1 MPTEDEL
8 RQGFRLGEWEV
19 LPLRGVLRRDGHE
32 EKPEP
37 RVFGVLIALAK
48 RDGDLVTRDELV
60 DELWDGRPT
69 SDEPINRCLSQLR
82 RHLGDK
88 SRPHRYVETLTRR
101 GYRLMQPVELL
112 TPTEQDAPS
121 PTAPPDATSAAP
133 AAEPAARW
141 KPLAAA
147 LFAAALV
154 WLAWALWPPGDFESI
169 GVIPFENA
177 SQDPANNYL
186 VAGFK
191 DELVNTLHNIPDFT
205 VKSSRVV
212 YTGEEVTSIASSLG
226 VDAVLSGRVHRV
238 GDELQIF
245 YTVEDGRN
253 GDVVATA
260 AIEGPVSEIFQ
271 LQEDL
276 ARMVRRDLFGQSSQ
290 QLISRTRPANF
301 GAYDRYMRGLYVFDK
316 RQDSNRSLE
325 EAIELFQQTIRLDEN
340 FGPAYLMLANA
351 YLLLPTYRD
360 APADEMSRAAI
371 ATVEEGIGVDPSI
384 RDASNAIY
392 GFVYHQQMGWLKS
405 EEAYRAATSS
415 DVVDPNAFNWY
426 SRMLASVGRLDESL
440 EQALLALEMDPTS
453 AVINSR
459 VAYAYLWLGDTRN
472 AEEFFQRAEKFGAS
486 GSTLTMGYALFLF
499 REGRS
504 AEAYELSKQ
513 AAQMAGGSE
522 AWIDPVF
529 AALDDPALRE
539 TAVAAVD
546 DAAAGNDISRQ
557 IEFITRTVLGD
568 LDGAMNVAR
577 LLESEGEVFEMDL
590 LFIPEVAPLRERPDF
605 AELLKA
611 LGIADYW
618 RARGCSWTG
627 ASAACDSA

>member
-1 MPTEDEL
+1 MLTEEQL
-8 RQGFRLGEWEV
+8 RQGFRLGDWEV

-37 RVFGVLIALAK
+37 RVFGVLIALAR

-88 SRPHRYVETLTRR
+88 SRPHQYVETLTRR

-112 TPTEQDAPS
+112 EPAADV
-121 PTAPPDATSAAP
+121 APP
-133 AAEPAARW
+133 AEVPGDVPAARW
-141 KPLAAA
+141 KPLAAV
-147 LFAAALV
+147 LFVAALA
-154 WLAWALWPPGDFESI
+154 WLAWTLWPPGDFRSI
-169 GVIPFENA
+169 GVMPFENA

-205 VKSSRVV
+205 VKSSRVGH
-212 YTGEEVTSIASSLG
+212 TGDEVTEIASSLG

-238 GDELQIF
+238 GDDLQIF
-245 YTVEDGRN
+245 YTVEDGRS

-260 AIEGPVSEIFQ
+260 EIEGPVSEIFQ

-276 ARMVRRDLFGQSSQ
+276 ARMVRRDLFGKSSQ
-290 QLISRTRPANF
+290 QLISRTRPASF
-301 GAYDRYMRGLYVFDK
+301 GAYDRYMRGLYAFDK
-316 RQDSNRSLE
+316 RQDSGSSLE
-325 EAIELFQQTIRLDEN
+325 EAIQLFQETIRLDEN

-360 APADEMSRAAI
+360 APGDEMSQAAI
-371 ATVEEGIGVDPSI
+371 ATVEEGMSVDESI
-384 RDASNAIY
+384 RAAANAIF
-392 GFVYHQQMGWLKS
+392 GFVYHQQMQWLKA
-405 EEAYRAATSS
+405 EEAYRAATSA

-426 SRMLASVGRLDESL
+426 SRMLASVGRLDASL
-440 EQALLALEMDPTS
+440 DQALLALEMDPTS

-459 VAYAYLWLGDTRN
+459 VALAYLWLGDTDN
-472 AEEFFQRAEKFGAS
+472 AEDFFARSTKFGAS
-486 GSTLTMGYALFLF
+486 GPTHMMGYALFLF

-504 AEAYELSKQ
+504 AEAYDVTRRAVKV
-513 AAQMAGGSE
+513 AGGSE
-522 AWIDPVF
+522 SWIDPVF
-529 AALDDPALRE
+529 AALDDEAGRAAALD
-539 TAVAAVD
+539 AVD
-546 DAAAGNDISRQ
+546 QAVSRNGISRQ
-557 IEFITRTVLGD
+557 IEFIVRTVLGD
-568 LDGAMNVAR
+568 LDGAMSVAR

-590 LFIPEVAPLRERPDF
+590 LFIPEVEPLREHPEF
-605 AELLKA
+605 GSLLDA
-611 LGIADYW
+611 LGISDYW
-618 RARGCSWTG
+618 RARGCTWTG
-627 ASAACDSA
+627 TSAVCEAV

>member
-1 MPTEDEL
+1 MPTEEEL
-8 RQGFRLGEWEV
+8 RQGFRIGDWEV

-37 RVFGVLIALAK
+37 RVFGVLIALAR

-101 GYRLMQPVELL
+101 GYRLVQPVEPL
-112 TPTEQDAPS
+112 EAAEEEAQAPS
-121 PTAPPDATSAAP
+121 EIPVTVSS
-133 AAEPAARW
+133 ARW
-141 KPLAAA
+141 KPVGAA
-147 LFAAALV
+147 LAVAALAWLV
-154 WLAWALWPPGDFESI
+154 WTVWPPGEFRSI
-169 GVIPFENA
+169 GVVPFENT

-205 VKSSRVV
+205 VKSSRVGHS
-212 YTGEEVTSIASSLG
+212 GEEVTAIASSLS

-245 YTVEDGRN
+245 YTVEDGRT
-253 GDVVATA
+253 GDVVATSG
-260 AIEGPVSEIFQ
+260 IEGPVSDIFQ

-276 ARMVRRDLFGQSSQ
+276 ARMVRRDLFGKSSQ
-290 QLISRTRPANF
+290 QLISRTRPASF
-301 GAYDRYMRGLYVFDK
+301 GAYDRYMRGLYAFDR
-316 RQDSNRSLE
+316 RQDGGSSLE
-325 EAIELFQQTIRLDEN
+325 EAIELFRETIGLDEN

-360 APADEMSRAAI
+360 APADEMSQAAI
-371 ATVEEGIGVDPSI
+371 ATVEEGMSVDESI
-384 RDASNAIY
+384 RDAANAIF
-392 GFVYHQQMGWLKS
+392 GFVYHQQMRWLQA
-405 EEAYRAATSS
+405 EEAYSAATSS
-415 DVVDPNAFNWY
+415 QVVDPNAFNWY
-426 SRMLASVGRLDESL
+426 SRMLASVGRLDASL
-440 EQALLALEMDPTS
+440 EQALIALEMDPTS

-459 VAYAYLWLGDTRN
+459 VALAYLWLGDTRK
-472 AEEFFQRAEKFGAS
+472 AEEFFDRAKKFGAS
-486 GSTLTMGYALFLF
+486 GPTHMMGYALFLF

-504 AEAYELSKQ
+504 DEAYDISRD
-513 AAQMAGGSE
+513 AAQVSGGSE

-529 AALDDPALRE
+529 AALDDASRRDTAL
-539 TAVAAVD
+539 TAVDEAVSQD
-546 DAAAGNDISRQ
+546 GISRQ
-557 IEFITRTVLGD
+557 IEFIVRTVLGD
-568 LDGAMNVAR
+568 LDGAMRVAR

-590 LFIPEVAPLRERPDF
+590 LFIPEVAPLREHPDF
-605 AELLKA
+605 GNLLDA
-611 LGIADYW
+611 LGITDYW
-618 RARGCSWTG
+618 RAQGCRWTG
-627 ASAACDSA
+627 AGVVCEAA

>member
-8 RQGFRLGEWEV
+8 RQGFRLGDWEV

-37 RVFGVLIALAK
+37 RVFGVLLALAR

-101 GYRLMQPVELL
+101 GYRLVQPVELL
-112 TPTEQDAPS
+112 EPAEPRAPEAA
-121 PTAPPDATSAAP
+121 PTAAAP
-133 AAEPAARW
+133 AVAAAARS
-141 KPLAAA
+141 KPIAAGLFVALLA
-147 LFAAALV
+147 
-154 WLAWALWPPGDFESI
+154 WLAWSLWPPGAFRSI
-169 GVIPFENA
+169 GVLPFENA

-205 VKSSRVV
+205 VKSSRV
-212 YTGEEVTSIASSLG
+212 GHAGDEVTSIADSLR

-238 GDELQIF
+238 GDQLQIF

-260 AIEGPVSEIFQ
+260 EIEGPVSEIFQ

-290 QLISRTRPANF
+290 QLLSRTRPASF
-301 GAYDRYMRGLYVFDK
+301 GAYDRYMRGLYAFDR
-316 RQDSNRSLE
+316 RQDSGTSLE
-325 EAIELFQQTIRLDEN
+325 EAIELFQDTIRLDEN
-340 FGPAYLMLANA
+340 FGPAYLMLATA
-351 YLLLPTYRD
+351 YVLLPTYRD
-360 APADEMSRAAI
+360 APVDEMSQAAI
-371 ATVEEGIGVDPSI
+371 ATVEDGLRVDPAL
-384 RDASNAIY
+384 RDSAGAIF
-392 GFVYHQQMGWLKS
+392 GFVHHQQMEWLKS
-405 EEAYRAATSS
+405 EQAYRAATSAA
-415 DVVDPNAFNWY
+415 VVDPNAFNWY
-426 SRMLASVGRLDESL
+426 SRMLASVGRLEDSL
-440 EQALLALEMDPTS
+440 EQSLIALELDPTS

-459 VAYAYLWLGDTRN
+459 VALAYLWLGDTRN
-472 AEEFFQRAEKFGAS
+472 AETFFERAAKFGAS
-486 GSTLTMGYALFLF
+486 GPTHTMGYALFLF

-504 AEAYELSKQ
+504 AEAYELTQQ
-513 AAQMAGGSE
+513 ASRMAGGSE

-529 AALDDPALRE
+529 AALDDAALSE
-539 TAVAAVD
+539 AALAAVN
-546 DAAAGNDISRQ
+546 AAASEDSISPQ
-557 IEFITRTVLGD
+557 IEFIVRTVLGD
-568 LDGAMNVAR
+568 LDGALGVAR
-577 LLESEGEVFEMDL
+577 RLESEGEVFEMDL
-590 LFIPEVAPLRERPDF
+590 LFIPEVQPLREHPGF
-605 AELLKA
+605 GYLLDA
-611 LGIADYW
+611 LGISAYW
-618 RARGCSWTG
+618 QARGCTWTG
-627 ASAACDSA
+627 ASAVCEAG

>member
-1 MPTEDEL
+1 MPTEEQL
-8 RQGFRLGEWEV
+8 RQGFRLGDWEV

-88 SRPHRYVETLTRR
+88 TRPHRYVETLTRR
-101 GYRLMQPVELL
+101 GYRLMQPVQLL
-112 TPTEQDAPS
+112 EAAADAPPS
-121 PTAPPDATSAAP
+121 PEAPVDVLAS
-133 AAEPAARW
+133 RW

-147 LFAAALV
+147 LLAAALA
-154 WLAWALWPPGDFESI
+154 WLLWMLWPPGEFRSI
-169 GVIPFENA
+169 GVMPFENA

-205 VKSSRVV
+205 VKSSRV
-212 YTGEEVTSIASSLG
+212 GHSGDEVTEIASSLG

-260 AIEGPVSEIFQ
+260 EIEGPVSEIFQ

-276 ARMVRRDLFGQSSQ
+276 ARMVRADLFGKSAQA
-290 QLISRTRPANF
+290 LISSTRPSSFA
-301 GAYDRYMRGLYVFDK
+301 AYDRYMRGLYAFDR
-316 RQDSNRSLE
+316 RQDSGTSLE
-325 EAIELFQQTIRLDEN
+325 ESIELFQETIALDRD

-360 APADEMSRAAI
+360 ASADEMSKAAI
-371 ATVEEGIGVDPSI
+371 ATVEEGMSVDESI
-384 RDASNAIY
+384 RDASNAIF
-392 GFVYHQQMGWLKS
+392 GFVYHQQMQWLKA

-415 DVVDPNAFNWY
+415 VVVDPNAFNWY
-426 SRMLASVGRLDESL
+426 SRMLASVGRLDASL
-440 EQALLALEMDPTS
+440 DQALHALELDPTS

-459 VAYAYLWLGDTRN
+459 VALAYVWLGDSRN
-472 AEEFFQRAEKFGAS
+472 AEKFFARATKFGAS
-486 GSTLTMGYALFLF
+486 GPTHMMGYALFLF

-504 AEAYELSKQ
+504 AEAYDISRE
-513 AAQMAGGSE
+513 AARVAGGSE

-529 AALDDPALRE
+529 AALDDEARREAAL
-539 TAVAAVD
+539 AAVD
-546 DAAAGNDISRQ
+546 EAVLQNGISAQ
-557 IEFITRTVLGD
+557 VEFIVRTVLGD
-568 LDGAMNVAR
+568 LDGAMRVAR

-590 LFIPEVAPLRERPDF
+590 LFIPEVEPLREHPEFSD
-605 AELLKA
+605 LLDA
-611 LGIADYW
+611 LGILNYW
-618 RARGCSWTG
+618 QVRGCTWTG
-627 ASAACDSA
+627 SGAVCEAA

>member
-8 RQGFRLGEWEV
+8 RHGFRVGEWEV
-19 LPLRGVLRRDGHE
+19 LPLRGVLRREGRE

-88 SRPHRYVETLTRR
+88 ARPYQYVETLTRR

-112 TPTEQDAPS
+112 EPSETEQAPQATL
-121 PTAPPDATSAAP
+121 PDRPPAPRWRLP
-133 AAEPAARW
+133 AAAVVV
-141 KPLAAA
+141 AA
-147 LFAAALV
+147 LAWLV
-154 WLAWALWPPGDFESI
+154 WVLWPPGDFESI
-169 GVIPFENA
+169 GVMPFENA

-205 VKSSRVV
+205 VKSSRVAH
-212 YTGEEVTSIASSLG
+212 TGEEVTAIASSLG
-226 VDAVLSGRVHRV
+226 VDAVLSGRVHRA

-276 ARMVRRDLFGQSSQ
+276 ARMVRRDLFGQLSQ

-301 GAYDRYMRGLYVFDK
+301 GAYDRYMRGLYAFDK
-316 RQDSNRSLE
+316 RQDSGKSLE

-340 FGPAYLMLANA
+340 FGPAYLMLATA
-351 YLLLPTYRD
+351 YVLLPTYRD

-371 ATVEEGIGVDPSI
+371 ATVEEGIRVDPGI
-384 RDASNAIY
+384 RDASNAIF
-392 GFVYHQQMGWLKS
+392 GFVYHQQMQWLES
-405 EEAYRAATSS
+405 EEAYRAATSAA
-415 DVVDPNAFNWY
+415 VVDPNAFNWY

-440 EQALLALEMDPTS
+440 SQALLALEMDPTS

-459 VAYAYLWLGDTRN
+459 LALAYLWLGDTRN
-472 AEEFFQRAEKFGAS
+472 AEQFFERAEKFGAS
-486 GSTLTMGYALFLF
+486 GPTHTMGYALFLF

-504 AEAYELSKQ
+504 AEAYELTQQ
-513 AAQMAGGSE
+513 AARMAGGSN

-529 AALDDPALRE
+529 AALDDPALRD
-539 TAVAAVD
+539 AAIAAVD
-546 DAAAGNDISRQ
+546 TAVQQGGVSRQ

-568 LDGAMNVAR
+568 LDGAMDVAR
-577 LLESEGEVFEMDL
+577 LLETEGEVFEMDL
-590 LFIPEVAPLRERPDF
+590 LFIPEVAPLRERADF
-605 AELLKA
+605 ADLLDA
-611 LGIADYW
+611 LGITGYW
-618 RARGCSWTG
+618 RERGCAWSG
-627 ASAACDSA
+627 AGAVCEAG